1 MADQPEPRDE
11 APAAA
16 DSPEAEVEPAFRV
29 EDRRHGSHA
38 AAEPGDGEAQGRQE
52 PRASAPSIVNEYR
65 ERAEA
70 AEARLQEYIEAFKR
84 FRAEQEEVRLRLTR
98 DVDRK
103 TEVRF
108 GELVSQLLDTVD
120 NLELALEHARQT
132 PAAEGLARGIDL
144 ARKRFLDTLESHGVE
159 RFGQVGVPFDP
170 NEAEALRVDP
180 VAAAADDGAVTE
192 VLRPGYRLAGRV
204 LRAARVAVGR
214 CATD

>member
-1 MADQPEPRDE
+1 MADQPQSRDE
-11 APAAA
+11 SPFAADTPAAA
-16 DSPEAEVEPAFRV
+16 GEPAFRV
-29 EDRRHGSHA
+29 EDRRHWADGSS
-38 AAEPGDGEAQGRQE
+38 EGDATEDRPE
-52 PRASAPSIVNEYR
+52 PRGTTPSIVDEYR

-84 FRAEQEEVRLRLTR
+84 FRAEQEEVRVRLAR
-98 DVDRK
+98 DVDRR

-108 GELVSQLLDTVD
+108 GELVSELLDTVD

-132 PAAEGLARGIDL
+132 SAAEGLARGIEL

-159 RFGQVGVPFDP
+159 RFGQAGVPFDP

-180 VAAAADDGAVTE
+180 VATVEQDGVVTE

-204 LRAARVAVGR
+204 VRAARVAVGR
-214 CATD
+214 HGPA